1 MEDMV
6 RGYTILITGGTG
18 FLGSH
23 LVNSLCFENR
33 VIVTK
38 RSFSNTWRI
47 ENPEFVNF
55 YNIDEIDVN
64 EIFEQNMI
72 DVVINTATKYGRQ
85 GENVDELIEANYLF
99 PLKIFKNSINNNVKS
114 FINTHTVL
122 PKYLNA
128 HSLTKNHF
136 TDWLKFYSNELTI
149 FNLKLEYLYGEKDSE
164 TQFIPYIITSLLKNI
179 EKIDLTEG
187 TQERNFI
194 YVEDVVEAYKRV
206 ILKHDDYNK
215 GFYEYE
221 IGSSE
226 NIRIRDLVLKI
237 KDLIGNKKTELNFG
251 ALNYRKNEPMKSTSN
266 IEKFKKEF
274 DWEPKTNLTVGLT
287 KTINWYKG
295 KFREK

>member
-1 MEDMV
+1 MEGMV
-6 RGYTILITGGTG
+6 RGYTILVTGGTG

-33 VIVTK
+33 IIATK

-47 ENPEFVNF
+47 EYPEYVNF
-55 YNIDEIDVN
+55 YNIDEINVKK
-64 EIFEQNMI
+64 IFEENKI
-72 DVVINTATKYGRQ
+72 DVVINTVTKYGKQ
-85 GENVDELIEANYLF
+85 GENIDELIEANYLF
-99 PLKIFKNSINNNVKS
+99 PLKILNNSLDNNVKS

-128 HSLTKNHF
+128 YSLTKNHF
-136 TDWLKFYSNELTI
+136 TDWLKFYSNEIAI
-149 FNLKLEYLYGEKDSE
+149 FNLKLENIYGEKDSE

-194 YVEDVVEAYKRV
+194 YIDDVVEAYKKV
-206 ILKHDDYNK
+206 ILKQNDYDK

-221 IGSSE
+221 IGSNE
-226 NIRIRDLVLKI
+226 NIKIRDLVLKI
-237 KDLIGNKKTELNFG
+237 RDLIGNKETELNFG
-251 ALNYRKNEPMKSTSN
+251 ALNYRKNEPMKSNSN

-274 DWEPKTNLTVGLT
+274 NWQPEVNLIEGLK
-287 KTINWYKG
+287 KTINWCKDKMG
-295 KFREK
+295 E